1 MAAFF
6 LIGLG
11 IEQEESKDEGLK
23 QTIYKVLKVRL
34 HLFLE
39 NLADCLAT
47 QGRFLLTSAMMP
59 MLAV

>member
-23 QTIYKVLKVRL
+23 QTICKVLKVRL
-34 HLFLE
+34 HLFFE
-39 NLADCLAT
+39 NLADYLAT
-47 QGRFLLTSAMMP
+47 QGRFLLPSP
-59 MLAV
+59 